1 MVFLETKNLSFK
13 YLDNSFTLSDINFS
27 LDKGDF
33 CLVVGKTGCGKT
45 TLLKLLKK
53 EITPSGE
60 LKGLVKIDGFDLKDY
75 DSSKIVYMF
84 QNPSR
89 QIVSDKVYHE
99 IVFGL
104 EARGLE
110 KGVIETKLAEI
121 VNYLDINDLLEKHT
135 MELSGGEAQLVSL
148 ASLLV
153 LDPEVILLDEASS
166 QLDPLTRKKFL
177 EILKRINQDFGITII
192 LVEHNLEDVLEFT
205 DKIIVLDKGKMI
217 YFGLKEEAINF
228 LASNKQYFAFLPKTL
243 QISKYLDLGSLLH
256 LKDVKEALKNKY
268 KNEINFSY
276 EAKVFEKEIIKAE
289 DLYYRYSKKEKDVL
303 EKLSLTVYD
312 NEILGLVGGN
322 GVGKTTLLKNLAGIR
337 FFYSGKI
344 EIENKNIRKYK
355 GNILYKNLIAY
366 LPQDPL
372 TLFLKRTVGE
382 DLEYYVKSL
391 DLDKA
396 LLEELLV
403 KFDLKPLLEM
413 SPYDLSGGELQ
424 KAAFTK
430 ILLSKPK
437 ILFLDEPTKGMDFSL
452 REELKEILMDLKAK
466 GATII
471 IATHDLEFIASVA
484 DRVGIMFNGKVLSL
498 TDSHSF
504 FSNSNFYTTVASLAS
519 RDLYD
524 KVITVPE
531 LVEIAKKNG
540 IKNEKDN

>member
-504 FSNSNFYTTVASLAS
+504 FSNSDFYTTVASLAS

>member
-337 FFYSGKI
+337 SFYSGKI

-372 TLFLKRTVGE
+372 TLFLKRIVGE

>member
-1 MVFLETKNLSFK
+1 MAFLKAKNLSFR
-13 YLDNSFTLSDINFS
+13 YLDDTFTLSNVNFS
-27 LDKGDF
+27 LEKGDF

-45 TLLKLLKK
+45 TLLRLLKK
-53 EITPSGE
+53 EITPSGS
-60 LKGLVKIDGFDLKDY
+60 LKGEVKINGLDLKDY
-75 DSSKIVYMF
+75 DSNKIVYMF

-104 EARGLE
+104 EARGIE
-110 KGVIETKLAEI
+110 KEVMEAKLAEI
-121 VNYLDINDLLEKHT
+121 VNYLDINDLLNKHT

-205 DKIIVLDKGKMI
+205 DKVIVLDQGKML
-217 YFGLKEEAINF
+217 YFGVKDEAIDFLGNNEEYFNF
-228 LASNKQYFAFLPKTL
+228 LSKTL
-243 QISKYLDLGSLLH
+243 QISKHLNLGNLLH
-256 LKDVKEALKNKY
+256 LKDVKEALKSKY
-268 KNEINFSY
+268 KNEINFEY
-276 EAKVFEKEIIKAE
+276 EIKDFEKEIIKAE
-289 DLYYRYSKKEKDVL
+289 DLYYRYSKKERDVL

-312 NEILGLVGGN
+312 NEILGFVGGN

-337 FFYSGKI
+337 TFYSGKI
-344 EIENKNIRKYK
+344 EIENKNIKKYK
-355 GNILYKNLIAY
+355 GNSLYKNLIAY

-382 DLEYYVKSL
+382 DLGYYVKSL
-391 DLDKA
+391 DLDKD
-396 LLEELLV
+396 LLNRLIK
-403 KFDLKPLLEM
+403 KFRIENLLEM

-424 KAAFTK
+424 KCAFTK

-437 ILFLDEPTKGMDFSL
+437 ILLLDEPTKGMDFSL
-452 REELKEILMDLKAK
+452 REELKKILLALQKE

-471 IATHDLEFIASVA
+471 IATHDLEFIASIA

-519 RDLYD
+519 RKLYD

-531 LVEIAKKNG
+531 LVEIAMKNG
-540 IKNEKDN
+540 IKDEKDN

>member
-13 YLDNSFTLSDINFS
+13 YLDNSFTLSDVNFS

-60 LKGLVKIDGFDLKDY
+60 LKGIVKIDGLDLKDY

-110 KGVIETKLAEI
+110 KEVIETKLAEI

-192 LVEHNLEDVLEFT
+192 LVEHNLEDILEFT

-243 QISKYLDLGSLLH
+243 QISKYLDLGTLLH

-276 EAKVFEKEIIKAE
+276 ETKVFEKEIIKAE
-289 DLYYRYSKKEKDVL
+289 DVYYRYSKKEKDVL

-337 FFYSGKI
+337 SFYSGKI
-344 EIENKNIRKYK
+344 EIDNKNIRKYK
-355 GNILYKNLIAY
+355 GNTLYKNLIAY

-413 SPYDLSGGELQ
+413 SSYDLSGGELQ
-424 KAAFTK
+424 KCAFTK

-437 ILFLDEPTKGMDFSL
+437 ILLLDEPTKGMDFSL
-452 REELKEILMDLKAK
+452 REELKEILRDLKAK

>member
-99 IVFGL
+99 IAFGL

-135 MELSGGEAQLVSL
+135 MKLSGGEAQLVSL

-276 EAKVFEKEIIKAE
+276 ETKVFEKEIIKAE

-337 FFYSGKI
+337 SFYSGKI

-355 GNILYKNLIAY
+355 GNILYKNLITY

-396 LLEELLV
+396 LLEKLLV

>member
-276 EAKVFEKEIIKAE
+276 ETKVFEKEIIKAE

-337 FFYSGKI
+337 SFYSGKI

>member
-99 IVFGL
+99 IAFGL

-135 MELSGGEAQLVSL
+135 MKLSGGEAQLVSL
-148 ASLLV
+148 SSLLV

-276 EAKVFEKEIIKAE
+276 ETKVFEKEIIKAE

-337 FFYSGKI
+337 SFYSGKI

-396 LLEELLV
+396 LLEKLLV

>member
-1 MVFLETKNLSFK
+1 MAFLKAKNLSFR
-13 YLDNSFTLSDINFS
+13 YLDDTFTLSEVNFS
-27 LDKGDF
+27 LEKGDF

-45 TLLKLLKK
+45 TLLRLLKK
-53 EITPSGE
+53 EITPSGS
-60 LKGLVKIDGFDLKDY
+60 LKGEVKINGLDLKDY
-75 DSSKIVYMF
+75 DSNKIVYMF

-104 EARGLE
+104 EARGIE
-110 KGVIETKLAEI
+110 KEVMEAKLAEI
-121 VNYLDINDLLEKHT
+121 VNYLDINDLLNKHT

-205 DKIIVLDKGKMI
+205 DKVIVLDQGKML
-217 YFGLKEEAINF
+217 YFGVKDEAIDF
-228 LASNKQYFAFLPKTL
+228 LGNNEEYFNFLPKTL
-243 QISKYLDLGSLLH
+243 QISKHLNLGNLLH
-256 LKDVKEALKNKY
+256 LKDVKEALKSKY
-268 KNEINFSY
+268 KNEINFEY
-276 EAKVFEKEIIKAE
+276 EIKIFEKEIIKAE
-289 DLYYRYSKKEKDVL
+289 ELYYRYSKKERDVL

-312 NEILGLVGGN
+312 NEILGFVGGN

-337 FFYSGKI
+337 TFYSGKI
-344 EIENKNIRKYK
+344 EIAGKNIKKYK
-355 GNILYKNLIAY
+355 GNSLYKNLIAY

-382 DLEYYVKSL
+382 DLGYYVKSL
-391 DLDKA
+391 DLDKD
-396 LLEELLV
+396 LLNRLIK
-403 KFDLKPLLEM
+403 KFRIENLLEM

-424 KAAFTK
+424 KCAFTK

-437 ILFLDEPTKGMDFSL
+437 ILLLDEPTKGMDFSL
-452 REELKEILMDLKAK
+452 REELKKILLALQKE

-471 IATHDLEFIASVA
+471 IATHDLEFIASIA

-519 RDLYD
+519 RKLYD

-531 LVEIAKKNG
+531 LVEIAMKNG
-540 IKNEKDN
+540 IKDEKDN

>member
-1 MVFLETKNLSFK
+1 MAFLKAKNLSFR
-13 YLDNSFTLSDINFS
+13 YLDDTFTLSNVNFS
-27 LDKGDF
+27 LEKGDF

-45 TLLKLLKK
+45 TLLRLLKT
-53 EITPSGE
+53 EITPSGS
-60 LKGLVKIDGFDLKDY
+60 LKGEVKINGLDLKDY
-75 DSSKIVYMF
+75 DSNKIVYMF

-104 EARGLE
+104 EARGIE
-110 KGVIETKLAEI
+110 KEVMEAKLAEI
-121 VNYLDINDLLEKHT
+121 VNYLDINDLLNKHT

-205 DKIIVLDKGKMI
+205 DKVIVLDQGKML
-217 YFGLKEEAINF
+217 YFGVKDEAIDFLGNNEEYFNF
-228 LASNKQYFAFLPKTL
+228 LSKTL
-243 QISKYLDLGSLLH
+243 QISKHLNLGNLLH
-256 LKDVKEALKNKY
+256 LKDVKEALKSKY
-268 KNEINFSY
+268 KNEINFEY
-276 EAKVFEKEIIKAE
+276 EIKDFEKEIIKAE
-289 DLYYRYSKKEKDVL
+289 DLYYRYSKKERDVL
-303 EKLSLTVYD
+303 EKFSLTVYD

-337 FFYSGKI
+337 TFYSGKI
-344 EIENKNIRKYK
+344 EIAGKNIKKYK
-355 GNILYKNLIAY
+355 GNSLYKNLIAY

-382 DLEYYVKSL
+382 DLGYYVKSL
-391 DLDKA
+391 DLDKD
-396 LLEELLV
+396 LLNRLIK
-403 KFDLKPLLEM
+403 KFRIENLLEM

-424 KAAFTK
+424 KCAFTK

-437 ILFLDEPTKGMDFSL
+437 ILLLDEPTKGMDFSL
-452 REELKEILMDLKAK
+452 REELKKILLALQKE

-471 IATHDLEFIASVA
+471 IATHDLEFIASIA

-519 RDLYD
+519 RKLYD

-531 LVEIAKKNG
+531 LVEIAMKNG
-540 IKNEKDN
+540 IKDEKDN

>member
-45 TLLKLLKK
+45 TLFKLLKK

-337 FFYSGKI
+337 SFYSGKI

>member
-337 FFYSGKI
+337 SFYSGKI

-396 LLEELLV
+396 LLEKLLV

>member
-1 MVFLETKNLSFK
+1 MAFLKAKNLSFR
-13 YLDNSFTLSDINFS
+13 YLDDTFTLSNVNFS
-27 LDKGDF
+27 LEKGDF

-45 TLLKLLKK
+45 TLLRLLKT
-53 EITPSGE
+53 EITPSGS
-60 LKGLVKIDGFDLKDY
+60 LKGEVKINGLDLKDY
-75 DSSKIVYMF
+75 DSNKIVYMF

-104 EARGLE
+104 EARGIE
-110 KGVIETKLAEI
+110 KEVMEAKLAEI
-121 VNYLDINDLLEKHT
+121 VNYLDINDLLNKHT

-205 DKIIVLDKGKMI
+205 DKVIVLDQGKML
-217 YFGLKEEAINF
+217 YFGVKDEAIDFLGNNEEYFNF
-228 LASNKQYFAFLPKTL
+228 LSKTL
-243 QISKYLDLGSLLH
+243 QISKHLNLGNLLH

-268 KNEINFSY
+268 KNEINFEY
-276 EAKVFEKEIIKAE
+276 EIKDFEKEIIKAE
-289 DLYYRYSKKEKDVL
+289 DLYYRYSKKERDVL
-303 EKLSLTVYD
+303 EKFSLTVYD

-337 FFYSGKI
+337 TFYSGKI
-344 EIENKNIRKYK
+344 EIAGKNIKKYK
-355 GNILYKNLIAY
+355 GNSLYKNLIAY

-382 DLEYYVKSL
+382 DLGYYVKSL
-391 DLDKA
+391 DLDKD
-396 LLEELLV
+396 LLNRLIK
-403 KFDLKPLLEM
+403 KFRIENLLEM

-424 KAAFTK
+424 KCAFTK

-437 ILFLDEPTKGMDFSL
+437 ILLLDEPTKGMDFSL
-452 REELKEILMDLKAK
+452 REELKKILLALQKE

-471 IATHDLEFIASVA
+471 IATHDLEFIASIA

-519 RDLYD
+519 RKLYD

-531 LVEIAKKNG
+531 LVEIAMKNG
-540 IKNEKDN
+540 IKDEKDN

>member
-276 EAKVFEKEIIKAE
+276 EAKVFEKEIIKVE

-337 FFYSGKI
+337 SFYSGKI

-355 GNILYKNLIAY
+355 GNILYKKLIAY

>member
-13 YLDNSFTLSDINFS
+13 YLDNSFTLSDVNFS

-60 LKGLVKIDGFDLKDY
+60 LKGIVKIDGLDLKDY

-110 KGVIETKLAEI
+110 KEVIETKLAEI

-192 LVEHNLEDVLEFT
+192 LVEHNLEDILEFT

-228 LASNKQYFAFLPKTL
+228 LASNKEYFAFLPKTL
-243 QISKYLDLGSLLH
+243 QISKYLDLGTLLH

-276 EAKVFEKEIIKAE
+276 ETKVFEKEIIKAE
-289 DLYYRYSKKEKDVL
+289 DVYYRYSKKEKDVL

-337 FFYSGKI
+337 SFYSGKI
-344 EIENKNIRKYK
+344 EIDNKNIRKYK
-355 GNILYKNLIAY
+355 GNTLYKNLIAY

-413 SPYDLSGGELQ
+413 SSYDLSGGELQ
-424 KAAFTK
+424 KCAFTK

-437 ILFLDEPTKGMDFSL
+437 ILLLDEPTKGMDFSL
-452 REELKEILMDLKAK
+452 REELK
-466 GATII
+466 
-471 IATHDLEFIASVA
+471 
-484 DRVGIMFNGKVLSL
+484 R
-498 TDSHSF
+498 
-504 FSNSNFYTTVASLAS
+504 Y
-519 RDLYD
+519 
-524 KVITVPE
+524 
-531 LVEIAKKNG
+531 
-540 IKNEKDN
+540 

>member
-166 QLDPLTRKKFL
+166 QLNPLTRKKFL

-276 EAKVFEKEIIKAE
+276 ETKVFEKEIIKAE

-337 FFYSGKI
+337 SFYSGKI

-396 LLEELLV
+396 LLEKLLV

>member
-166 QLDPLTRKKFL
+166 QLNPLTRKKFL

-337 FFYSGKI
+337 SFYSGKI

-396 LLEELLV
+396 LLEKLLV

>member
-1 MVFLETKNLSFK
+1 MAFLKAKNLSFR
-13 YLDNSFTLSDINFS
+13 YLDDTFTLSNVNFS
-27 LDKGDF
+27 LEKGDF

-45 TLLKLLKK
+45 TLLRLLKT
-53 EITPSGE
+53 EITPSGS
-60 LKGLVKIDGFDLKDY
+60 LKGEVKINGLDLKDY
-75 DSSKIVYMF
+75 DSNKIVYMF

-104 EARGLE
+104 EARGIE
-110 KGVIETKLAEI
+110 KEVMEAKLAEI
-121 VNYLDINDLLEKHT
+121 VNYLDINDLLNKHT

-205 DKIIVLDKGKMI
+205 DKVIVLDQGKML
-217 YFGLKEEAINF
+217 YFGVKDEAIDFLGNNEEYFNF
-228 LASNKQYFAFLPKTL
+228 LSKTL
-243 QISKYLDLGSLLH
+243 QISKHLNLGNLLH

-268 KNEINFSY
+268 KNEINFEY
-276 EAKVFEKEIIKAE
+276 EIKDFEKEIIKAE
-289 DLYYRYSKKEKDVL
+289 DLYYRYSKKERDVL

-337 FFYSGKI
+337 TFYSGKI
-344 EIENKNIRKYK
+344 EIAGKNIKKYK
-355 GNILYKNLIAY
+355 GNSLYKNLIAY

-382 DLEYYVKSL
+382 DLGYYVKSL
-391 DLDKA
+391 DLDKD
-396 LLEELLV
+396 LLNRLIK
-403 KFDLKPLLEM
+403 KFRIENLLEM

-424 KAAFTK
+424 KCAFTK

-437 ILFLDEPTKGMDFSL
+437 ILLLDEPTKGMDFSL
-452 REELKEILMDLKAK
+452 REELKKILLALQKE

-471 IATHDLEFIASVA
+471 IATHDLEFIASIA

-519 RDLYD
+519 RKLYD

-531 LVEIAKKNG
+531 LVEIAMKNG
-540 IKNEKDN
+540 IKDEKDN

>member
-1 MVFLETKNLSFK
+1 MAFLKAKNLSFR
-13 YLDNSFTLSDINFS
+13 YLDDTFTLSEVNFS
-27 LDKGDF
+27 LEKGDF

-45 TLLKLLKK
+45 TLLRLLKK
-53 EITPSGE
+53 EITPSGS
-60 LKGLVKIDGFDLKDY
+60 LKGEVKINGLDLKDY
-75 DSSKIVYMF
+75 DSNKIVYMF

-104 EARGLE
+104 EARGIE
-110 KGVIETKLAEI
+110 KEVMEAKLAEI
-121 VNYLDINDLLEKHT
+121 VNYLDINDLLNKHT

-205 DKIIVLDKGKMI
+205 DKVIVLDQGKML
-217 YFGLKEEAINF
+217 YFGVKDEAIDF
-228 LASNKQYFAFLPKTL
+228 LGNNEEYFNFLPKTL
-243 QISKYLDLGSLLH
+243 QISKHLNLGNLLH
-256 LKDVKEALKNKY
+256 LKDVKEALKSKY
-268 KNEINFSY
+268 KNEINFEY
-276 EAKVFEKEIIKAE
+276 EIKIFEKEIIKAE
-289 DLYYRYSKKEKDVL
+289 ELYYRYSKKERDVL

-312 NEILGLVGGN
+312 NEILGFVGGN

-337 FFYSGKI
+337 TFYSGKI
-344 EIENKNIRKYK
+344 EIENKNIKKYK
-355 GNILYKNLIAY
+355 GNSLYKNLIAY

-391 DLDKA
+391 DLDKD
-396 LLEELLV
+396 LLNRLIK
-403 KFDLKPLLEM
+403 KFRIENLLEM

-424 KAAFTK
+424 KYAFTK

-437 ILFLDEPTKGMDFSL
+437 ILLLDEPTKGMDFSL
-452 REELKEILMDLKAK
+452 REELKKILLALQKE

-471 IATHDLEFIASVA
+471 IATHDLEFIASIA

-519 RDLYD
+519 RKLYD

-531 LVEIAKKNG
+531 LVEIAMKNG
-540 IKNEKDN
+540 IKDEKDN

>member
-166 QLDPLTRKKFL
+166 QLNPLTRKKFL

-337 FFYSGKI
+337 SFYSGKI

-504 FSNSNFYTTVASLAS
+504 FSNSDFYTTVASLAS

>member
-1 MVFLETKNLSFK
+1 MAFLKAKNLSFR
-13 YLDNSFTLSDINFS
+13 YLDDTFTLSEVNFS
-27 LDKGDF
+27 LEKGDF

-45 TLLKLLKK
+45 TLLRLLKK
-53 EITPSGE
+53 EITPSGS
-60 LKGLVKIDGFDLKDY
+60 LKGEVKINGLDLKDY
-75 DSSKIVYMF
+75 DSNKIVYMF

-104 EARGLE
+104 EARGIE
-110 KGVIETKLAEI
+110 KEVMEAKLAEI
-121 VNYLDINDLLEKHT
+121 VNYLDINDLLNKHT

-205 DKIIVLDKGKMI
+205 DKVIVLDQGKML
-217 YFGLKEEAINF
+217 YFGVKDEAIDF
-228 LASNKQYFAFLPKTL
+228 LGNNEEYFNFLPKTL
-243 QISKYLDLGSLLH
+243 QISKHLNLGNLLH
-256 LKDVKEALKNKY
+256 LKDVKEALKSKY
-268 KNEINFSY
+268 KNEINFEY
-276 EAKVFEKEIIKAE
+276 EIKIFEKEIIKAE
-289 DLYYRYSKKEKDVL
+289 ELYYRYSKKERDVL

-312 NEILGLVGGN
+312 NEILGFVGGN

-337 FFYSGKI
+337 TFYSGKI
-344 EIENKNIRKYK
+344 EIAGKNIKKYK
-355 GNILYKNLIAY
+355 GNSLYKNLIAY

-382 DLEYYVKSL
+382 DLGYYVKSL
-391 DLDKA
+391 DLDKD
-396 LLEELLV
+396 LLNRLIK
-403 KFDLKPLLEM
+403 KFRIENLLEM

-424 KAAFTK
+424 KYAFTK

-437 ILFLDEPTKGMDFSL
+437 ILLLDEPTKGMDFSL
-452 REELKEILMDLKAK
+452 REELKKILLALQKE

-471 IATHDLEFIASVA
+471 IATHDLEFIASIA

-519 RDLYD
+519 RKLYD

-531 LVEIAKKNG
+531 LVEIAMKNG
-540 IKNEKDN
+540 IKDEKDN

>member
-1 MVFLETKNLSFK
+1 MAFLETKNLSFK
-13 YLDNSFTLSDINFS
+13 YSDNSFTLGEVSFS
-27 LDKGDF
+27 LEKGDF

-45 TLLKLLKK
+45 TLLKLFKK
-53 EITPSGE
+53 EITPSGD
-60 LKGLVKIDGFDLKDY
+60 LKGIVRMDGLDLKEY
-75 DSSKIVYMF
+75 DSNKIVYMF

-104 EARGLE
+104 ESRGFKKE
-110 KGVIETKLAEI
+110 IIEAKLAEI
-121 VNYLDINDLLEKHT
+121 VNYLDINDLLNKHT

-192 LVEHNLEDVLEFT
+192 LVEHNLEEVLEFT
-205 DKIIVLDKGKMI
+205 DKIVVLDQGEML
-217 YFGLKEEAINF
+217 YFGLRDDVINF
-228 LASNKQYFAFLPKTL
+228 LSSSKEYFAFLPKTL
-243 QISKYLDLGSLLH
+243 QISKQLDLGSLLH
-256 LKDVKEALKNKY
+256 LKDVKQALKNKY
-268 KNEINFSY
+268 KNEINFTY
-276 EAKVFEKEIIKAE
+276 EPKVFGKEIIKAGE
-289 DLYYRYSKKEKDVL
+289 LYYRYSKKEKDVL

-337 FFYSGKI
+337 TFYSGRI

-355 GNILYKNLIAY
+355 GNSLYKKLVAY

-372 TLFLKRTVGE
+372 TLFIKRTIGE

-391 DLDKA
+391 DLDKD
-396 LLEELLV
+396 LLNKLIT

-413 SPYDLSGGELQ
+413 SSYDLSGGELQ
-424 KAAFTK
+424 KCAFTK

-452 REELKEILMDLKAK
+452 REELKEILVELKAE

-471 IATHDLEFIASVA
+471 IATHDLEFVASVA

-504 FSNSNFYTTVASLAS
+504 FSNNNFYTTIASLAA

>member
-337 FFYSGKI
+337 SFYSGKI

-504 FSNSNFYTTVASLAS
+504 FSNSDFYTTVASLAS

>member
-13 YLDNSFTLSDINFS
+13 YLDNSFTLSDVNFS

-60 LKGLVKIDGFDLKDY
+60 LKGIVKIDGLDLKDY

-110 KGVIETKLAEI
+110 KEVIETKLAEI

-192 LVEHNLEDVLEFT
+192 LVEHNLEDILEFT

-228 LASNKQYFAFLPKTL
+228 LASNKEYFAFLPKTL
-243 QISKYLDLGSLLH
+243 QISKYLDLGTLLH

-276 EAKVFEKEIIKAE
+276 ETKVFEKEIIKAE
-289 DLYYRYSKKEKDVL
+289 DVYYRYSKKEKDVL

-337 FFYSGKI
+337 SFYSGKI
-344 EIENKNIRKYK
+344 EIDNKNIRKYK
-355 GNILYKNLIAY
+355 GNTLYKNLIAY

-396 LLEELLV
+396 LLEKLLV

-437 ILFLDEPTKGMDFSL
+437 ILLLDEPTKGMDFSL
-452 REELKEILMDLKAK
+452 REELKEILRDLKAK

>member
-1 MVFLETKNLSFK
+1 MAFLKAKNLSFR
-13 YLDNSFTLSDINFS
+13 YLDDTFTLSEVNFS
-27 LDKGDF
+27 LEKGDF

-45 TLLKLLKK
+45 TLLRLLKT
-53 EITPSGE
+53 EITPSGS
-60 LKGLVKIDGFDLKDY
+60 LKGEVKINGLDLKDY
-75 DSSKIVYMF
+75 DSNKIVYMF

-104 EARGLE
+104 EARGIE
-110 KGVIETKLAEI
+110 KEVMEAKLAEI
-121 VNYLDINDLLEKHT
+121 VNYLDINDLLNKHT

-205 DKIIVLDKGKMI
+205 DKVIVLDQGKML
-217 YFGLKEEAINF
+217 YFGVKDEAIDF
-228 LASNKQYFAFLPKTL
+228 LGNNEEYFNFLPKTL
-243 QISKYLDLGSLLH
+243 QISKHLNLGNLLH
-256 LKDVKEALKNKY
+256 LKDVKEALKSKY
-268 KNEINFSY
+268 KNEINFEY
-276 EAKVFEKEIIKAE
+276 EIKDFEKEIIKAE
-289 DLYYRYSKKEKDVL
+289 DLYYRYSKKERDVL

-337 FFYSGKI
+337 TFYSGKI
-344 EIENKNIRKYK
+344 EIAGKNIKKYK
-355 GNILYKNLIAY
+355 GNSLYKNLIAY

-382 DLEYYVKSL
+382 DLGYYVKSL
-391 DLDKA
+391 DLDKD
-396 LLEELLV
+396 LLNRLIK
-403 KFDLKPLLEM
+403 KFRIENLLEM

-424 KAAFTK
+424 KCAFTK

-437 ILFLDEPTKGMDFSL
+437 ILLLDEPTKGMDFSL
-452 REELKEILMDLKAK
+452 REELKKILLALQKE

-471 IATHDLEFIASVA
+471 IATHDLEFIASIA

-519 RDLYD
+519 RKLYD

-531 LVEIAKKNG
+531 LVEIAMKNG
-540 IKNEKDN
+540 IKDEKDN

>member
-1 MVFLETKNLSFK
+1 MAFLKAKNLSFR
-13 YLDNSFTLSDINFS
+13 YLDDTFTLSNVNFS
-27 LDKGDF
+27 LEKGDF

-45 TLLKLLKK
+45 TLLRLLKT
-53 EITPSGE
+53 EITPSGS
-60 LKGLVKIDGFDLKDY
+60 LKGEVKINGLDLKDY
-75 DSSKIVYMF
+75 DSNKIVYMF

-104 EARGLE
+104 EARGIE
-110 KGVIETKLAEI
+110 KEVMEAKLAEI
-121 VNYLDINDLLEKHT
+121 VNYLDINDLLNKHT

-205 DKIIVLDKGKMI
+205 DKVIVLDQGKML
-217 YFGLKEEAINF
+217 YFGVKDEAIDFLGNNEEYFNF
-228 LASNKQYFAFLPKTL
+228 LSKTL
-243 QISKYLDLGSLLH
+243 QISKHLNLGNLLH
-256 LKDVKEALKNKY
+256 LKDVKKALKSKY
-268 KNEINFSY
+268 KNEINFEY
-276 EAKVFEKEIIKAE
+276 EIKDFEKEIIKAE
-289 DLYYRYSKKEKDVL
+289 DLYYRYSKKERDVL
-303 EKLSLTVYD
+303 EKFSLTVYD

-337 FFYSGKI
+337 TFYSGKI
-344 EIENKNIRKYK
+344 EIAGKNIKKYK
-355 GNILYKNLIAY
+355 GNSLYKNLIAY

-382 DLEYYVKSL
+382 DLGYYVKSL
-391 DLDKA
+391 DLDKD
-396 LLEELLV
+396 LLNRLIK
-403 KFDLKPLLEM
+403 KFRIENLLEM

-424 KAAFTK
+424 KCAFTK

-437 ILFLDEPTKGMDFSL
+437 ILLLDEPTKGMDFSL
-452 REELKEILMDLKAK
+452 REELKKILLALQKE

-471 IATHDLEFIASVA
+471 IATHDLEFIASIA

-519 RDLYD
+519 RKLYD

-531 LVEIAKKNG
+531 LVEIAMKNG
-540 IKNEKDN
+540 IKDEKDN

>member
-13 YLDNSFTLSDINFS
+13 YLDNSFILSDVNFS

-256 LKDVKEALKNKY
+256 LKDVKEAIKNKY

-337 FFYSGKI
+337 SFYSGKI

-355 GNILYKNLIAY
+355 GNTLYKNLIAY

-396 LLEELLV
+396 LLEKLLV

>member
-13 YLDNSFTLSDINFS
+13 YLDNSFILSDVNFS

-166 QLDPLTRKKFL
+166 QLNPLTRKKFL

-337 FFYSGKI
+337 SFYSGKI

-396 LLEELLV
+396 LLEKLLV

>member
-13 YLDNSFTLSDINFS
+13 YLDNSFILSDVNFS

-337 FFYSGKI
+337 SFYSGKI

-504 FSNSNFYTTVASLAS
+504 FSNSDFYTTVASLAS

>member
-99 IVFGL
+99 IAFGL

>member
-337 FFYSGKI
+337 SFYSGKI

>member
-110 KGVIETKLAEI
+110 KEVIETKLAEI

-192 LVEHNLEDVLEFT
+192 LVEHNLEDILEFT

-256 LKDVKEALKNKY
+256 LKDVKEAIKNKY

-289 DLYYRYSKKEKDVL
+289 DVYYRYSKKEKDVL

-337 FFYSGKI
+337 SFYSGKI

-355 GNILYKNLIAY
+355 GNTLYKNLIAY

-396 LLEELLV
+396 LLEKLLV

>member
-1 MVFLETKNLSFK
+1 MVFLEAKNLSFK
-13 YLDNSFTLSDINFS
+13 YLDNSFTLSDVNFS

-89 QIVSDKVYHE
+89 QIVSDKVYRE

-217 YFGLKEEAINF
+217 YFGLKTEAINF

-276 EAKVFEKEIIKAE
+276 ETKVFEKEIIKAE

-337 FFYSGKI
+337 SFYSGKI

-396 LLEELLV
+396 LLEKLLV

-504 FSNSNFYTTVASLAS
+504 FSNSDFYTTVASLAS

>member
-1 MVFLETKNLSFK
+1 MAFLETKNLSFK
-13 YLDNSFTLSDINFS
+13 YSDNSFTLGEVSFS
-27 LDKGDF
+27 LEKGDF

-45 TLLKLLKK
+45 TLLKLFKK
-53 EITPSGE
+53 EITPSGD
-60 LKGLVKIDGFDLKDY
+60 LKGIVRMDGLDLKEY
-75 DSSKIVYMF
+75 DSNKIVYMF

-104 EARGLE
+104 ESRGFKKE
-110 KGVIETKLAEI
+110 IIEAKLAEI
-121 VNYLDINDLLEKHT
+121 VNYLDINDLLNKHT

-192 LVEHNLEDVLEFT
+192 LVEHNLEEVLKFT
-205 DKIIVLDKGKMI
+205 DKIVVLDQGEML
-217 YFGLKEEAINF
+217 YFGLRDDVINF
-228 LASNKQYFAFLPKTL
+228 LSSSKEYFAFLPKTL
-243 QISKYLDLGSLLH
+243 QISKQLDLGSLLH
-256 LKDVKEALKNKY
+256 LKDVKQALKNKY
-268 KNEINFSY
+268 KNEINFTY
-276 EAKVFEKEIIKAE
+276 EPKVFGKEIIKAGE
-289 DLYYRYSKKEKDVL
+289 LYYRYSKKEKDVL

-337 FFYSGKI
+337 TFYSGRI

-355 GNILYKNLIAY
+355 GNSLYKKLVAY

-372 TLFLKRTVGE
+372 TLFIKRTIGE

-391 DLDKA
+391 DLDKD
-396 LLEELLV
+396 LLNKLIT

-413 SPYDLSGGELQ
+413 SSYDLSGGELQ
-424 KAAFTK
+424 KCAFTK

-452 REELKEILMDLKAK
+452 REELKEILVELKAE

-471 IATHDLEFIASVA
+471 IATHDLEFVASVA

-504 FSNSNFYTTVASLAS
+504 FSNNNFYTTIASLAA

>member
-99 IVFGL
+99 IAFGL

-135 MELSGGEAQLVSL
+135 MKLSGGEAQLVSL

-276 EAKVFEKEIIKAE
+276 ETKVFEKEIIKAE

-337 FFYSGKI
+337 SFYSGKI

-355 GNILYKNLIAY
+355 GNTLYKNLIAY

-396 LLEELLV
+396 LLEKLLV

>member
-192 LVEHNLEDVLEFT
+192 LVEHNLEDVLEFM

-337 FFYSGKI
+337 SFYSGKI

-372 TLFLKRTVGE
+372 TLFLKRIVGE

>member
-1 MVFLETKNLSFK
+1 MAFLKAKNLSFR
-13 YLDNSFTLSDINFS
+13 YLDDTFTLSEVNFS
-27 LDKGDF
+27 LEKGDF

-45 TLLKLLKK
+45 TLLRLLKK
-53 EITPSGE
+53 EITPSGS
-60 LKGLVKIDGFDLKDY
+60 LKGEVKINGLDLKDY
-75 DSSKIVYMF
+75 DSNKIVYMF

-104 EARGLE
+104 EARGIE
-110 KGVIETKLAEI
+110 KEVMEAKLAEI
-121 VNYLDINDLLEKHT
+121 VNYLDINDLLNKHT

-205 DKIIVLDKGKMI
+205 DKVIVLDQGKML
-217 YFGLKEEAINF
+217 YFGVKDEAIDF
-228 LASNKQYFAFLPKTL
+228 LGNNEEYFNFLPKTL
-243 QISKYLDLGSLLH
+243 QISKHLNLGNLLH
-256 LKDVKEALKNKY
+256 LKDVKEALKSKY
-268 KNEINFSY
+268 KNEINFEY
-276 EAKVFEKEIIKAE
+276 EIKIFEKEIIKAE
-289 DLYYRYSKKEKDVL
+289 ELYYRYSKKERDVL

-337 FFYSGKI
+337 TFYSGKI
-344 EIENKNIRKYK
+344 EIAGKNIKKYK
-355 GNILYKNLIAY
+355 GNSLYKNLIAY

-391 DLDKA
+391 DLDKD
-396 LLEELLV
+396 LLNRLIK
-403 KFDLKPLLEM
+403 KFRIENLLEM

-424 KAAFTK
+424 KYAFTK

-437 ILFLDEPTKGMDFSL
+437 ILLLDEPTKGMDFSL
-452 REELKEILMDLKAK
+452 REELKKILLALQKE

-471 IATHDLEFIASVA
+471 IATHDLEFIASIA

-519 RDLYD
+519 RKLYD

-531 LVEIAKKNG
+531 LVEIAMKNG
-540 IKNEKDN
+540 IKDEKDN